1 MKKGRP
7 RRAREPTPADAMD
20 DTDVGVLSRQ
30 LADKISCPIRRVI
43 VYKDG
48 LPPDAIKGGFETREQ
63 RPNVFPSH

>member
-1 MKKGRP
+1 
-7 RRAREPTPADAMD
+7 MD
-20 DTDVGVLSRQ
+20 DTYVGVLSRQ